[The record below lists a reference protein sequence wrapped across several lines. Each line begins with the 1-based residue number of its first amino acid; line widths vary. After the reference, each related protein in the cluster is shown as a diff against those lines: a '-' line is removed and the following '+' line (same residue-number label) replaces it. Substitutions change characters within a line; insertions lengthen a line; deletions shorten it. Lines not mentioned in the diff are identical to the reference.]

1 MRRLEEPG
9 NDLERLVKRF
19 LPEAK
24 SALEKTGS
32 FEPFG
37 AAVLREGGIRRIHS
51 DETVELKSPDHVVE
65 RLSNSLRN
73 GAKKGA
79 YSATVAVLHVAVKR
93 ADGGTR
99 DAVQVKLDHCAGTS
113 LELFFP
119 YRMKRPGVATFGRA
133 FSREGE
139 SEIFELRS

>member
-1 MRRLEEPG
+1 MRKLEEPG

-24 SALEKTGS
+24 SALENTGS

-37 AAVLREGGIRRIHS
+37 AAVLREGGIRRIRPT
-51 DETVELKSPDHVVE
+51 ETVNLKSPDAVVQ
-65 RLSNSLRN
+65 RLAKRLRS
-73 GAKKGA
+73 GARKGA

-93 ADGGTR
+93 EDGGTR

-119 YRMKRPGVATFGRA
+119 YRIKRPGCATFGRA
-133 FSREGE
+133 FSRAGD
-139 SEIFELRS
+139 SEIFTLTS